1 MSKRA
6 IAARVLPVLAVIAV
20 LALSWIGARNVT
32 LNAKL
37 VACQGYGSTY
47 GYAGGI
53 PSVTDVNFALGPTV
67 GGTVVTI
74 TGKGYCGGG
83 PTTSVNF
90 GNTPASSFIVNSD
103 TSITATSPIHA
114 LGVVDV
120 TVTNAM
126 GTSAINAGD
135 RFGFDTSGVYTM
147 DGFGGYHP
155 DDSAAITGTTPAYW
169 VGFRIA
175 RAAHAWPGGGAS
187 QQGFTLDGYGGL
199 HTYGPTTPAFAE
211 TGGSTNHYWN
221 GFDIARDFA
230 FLPNGTGGVLLDGF
244 GGLHPFGVN
253 GAAAPTVAGYSY
265 FGFDVA
271 IKVVIAGDGKRGFTL
286 DAYGGVH
293 PFSLNGNTAPAAV
306 QNTGYWSSRLAQDIA
321 LIPGQ
326 NGGYTGYVL
335 DRFGGLHP
343 FAPAGGTLPAAVT
356 TSYFGFDIARGVFFL
371 SGSSTDG
378 YTLDGYGGPHPFGIA
393 PKLHQYPY
401 WSGYDIAHT
410 IFGA

>member
-83 PTTSVNF
+83 PTTSVKF
-90 GNTPASSFIVNSD
+90 GSTPASSFIVNSD

-120 TVTNAM
+120 TVTNTL

-147 DGFGGYHP
+147 DGFGGFHP

-199 HTYGPTTPAFAE
+199 HPYGPTSPAFSE
-211 TGGSTNHYWN
+211 TNGSSGHYWN
-221 GFDIARDFA
+221 GFDIARA
-230 FLPNGTGGVLLDGF
+230 FRGAPGTSAKNRQGWILDGW
-244 GGLHPFGVN
+244 GGIHEVNDSPDLSPF
-253 GAAAPTVAGYSY
+253 A
-265 FGFDVA
+265 
-271 IKVVIAGDGKRGFTL
+271 
-286 DAYGGVH
+286 
-293 PFSLNGNTAPAAV
+293 
-306 QNTGYWSSRLAQDIA
+306 YWSGQDIA
-321 LIPGQ
+321 KQMDL
-326 NGGYTGYVL
+326 N
-335 DRFGGLHP
+335 
-343 FAPAGGTLPAAVT
+343 
-356 TSYFGFDIARGVFFL
+356 
-371 SGSSTDG
+371 
-378 YTLDGYGGPHPFGIA
+378 
-393 PKLHQYPY
+393 
-401 WSGYDIAHT
+401 
-410 IFGA
+410 